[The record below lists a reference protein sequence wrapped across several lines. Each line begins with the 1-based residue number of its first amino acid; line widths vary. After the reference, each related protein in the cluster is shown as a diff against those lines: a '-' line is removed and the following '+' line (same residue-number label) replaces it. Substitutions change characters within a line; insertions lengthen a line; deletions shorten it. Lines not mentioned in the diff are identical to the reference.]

1 MFWVSAEYS
10 EWRVIYCGV
19 YTGLKKKIT
28 KDEIRECPVRYFDGP
43 VHVISEHDDTLRAVE
58 SLSKEAFLGFDTE
71 TRPVFRKGL
80 HYLPALLQV
89 AGERD
94 VYLFQLKK
102 TGLPDSLRRLL
113 ADQGII
119 KAGVAVSY
127 DLSELRKISDFTPG
141 GFVELAQLAESLGI
155 ENRGLRGLAALLMG
169 IRITKGASTS
179 NWENSRLTDAQIR
192 YAATDAWVGRELYK
206 IMTVLKK
213 EKEG

>member
-1 MFWVSAEYS
+1 M
-10 EWRVIYCGV
+10 
-19 YTGLKKKIT
+19 KKKIT
-28 KDEIRECPVRYFDGP
+28 KDEIRECPVRYFNGP
-43 VHVISEHDDTLRAVE
+43 VHVISDASEVLPAVE
-58 SLSKEAFLGFDTE
+58 ALSGETLLGFDTE

-80 HYLPALLQV
+80 HYLPALLQL
-89 AGERD
+89 AGEKD

-102 TGLPDSLRRLL
+102 VGLPEPLKDLL
-113 ADQGII
+113 ADSGIT
-119 KAGVAVSY
+119 KAGVAISY

-141 GFVELAQLAESLGI
+141 GFVELANLAESLGI

-206 IMTVLKK
+206 IMQSMQ
-213 EKEG
+213 